1 MDDMEIQEGVAG
13 GTGQETDGRE
23 TGEACE
29 DEVQIPVGVATL
41 RSVIMGGMRVGP
53 QNPEPSR
60 EEQAARLRAVYAEYV
75 RSHDFRPGQLVEA
88 KRLGREGEGES
99 ALGVVLDPNGMP
111 GPKDAPW
118 ETLRIGR
125 FRDGMFMTDVYDPLR
140 FQPYVPAL
148 LEAGQGGGE

>member
-13 GTGQETDGRE
+13 GTGQETDERE

-29 DEVQIPVGVATL
+29 TEVQIPVGVATL

-60 EEQAARLRAVYAEYV
+60 EEQAARLQTVYAEYV
-75 RSHDFRPGQLVEA
+75 RSHDFQPGQLVEP
-88 KRLGREGEGES
+88 KRLGREGEPGRV
-99 ALGVVLDPNGMP
+99 LGVVLDPNGMP
-111 GPKDAPW
+111 GPQDAPW

-125 FRDGMFMTDVYDPLR
+125 FRNGQFMTDVFDPLR
-140 FQPYVPAL
+140 FQPYVPAS
-148 LEAGQGGGE
+148 EAAGQGGGE